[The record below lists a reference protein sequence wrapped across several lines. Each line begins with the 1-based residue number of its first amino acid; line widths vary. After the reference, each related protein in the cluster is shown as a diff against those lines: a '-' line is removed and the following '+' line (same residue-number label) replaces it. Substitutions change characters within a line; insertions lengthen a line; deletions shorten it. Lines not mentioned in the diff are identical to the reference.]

1 MITIFAGAVL
11 AVAVRYMQ
19 PLPKGFEQSVTR
31 EREGWRW
38 KRNTGAISRSSM

>member
-19 PLPKGFEQSVTR
+19 PLPKGFEQSATR
-31 EREGWRW
+31 G
-38 KRNTGAISRSSM
+38 GARDDDGSEARI